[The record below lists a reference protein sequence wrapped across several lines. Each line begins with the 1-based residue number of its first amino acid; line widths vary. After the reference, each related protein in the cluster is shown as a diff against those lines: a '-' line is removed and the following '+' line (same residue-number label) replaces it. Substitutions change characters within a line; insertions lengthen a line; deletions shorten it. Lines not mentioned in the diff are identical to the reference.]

1 MTAAHHPLQ
10 AKLIYNATAGRQG
23 DSPQQLESI
32 LAEMQSRRILPE
44 VYVVLPNSRVEDAVR
59 SAIRR
64 GIKLVVV
71 AGGDGTVD
79 TVAGAMLGSA
89 ATLGIIPTGTRNNV
103 ALSLDIPSDIA
114 GAVALLREG
123 CRRRIDIGFV
133 RSSGGNRWF
142 MEAATLGLLSDLYPA
157 ADDLQHGD
165 LTQIG
170 SLLSTLV
177 SATASR
183 VHMVL
188 DGSRQLDTTAQVVLI
203 ANMPYLGPHFQV
215 APDVS
220 FNDGRLDVFVYSEM
234 GTMDLI
240 SHAVRS
246 TGGAAVEDA
255 RIKHYRVKGLT
266 IRSLPRMPVL
276 ADGALLGHG
285 SVRVFLRPRALAVMA
300 GPAMA
305 PQPAAPAL
313 ADGAVTSH
321 G

>member
-1 MTAAHHPLQ
+1 MTAAHRPLQ
-10 AKLIYNATAGRQG
+10 AKLIYNAMAGRQG
-23 DSPQQLESI
+23 ESPQQLESI

-79 TVAGAMLGSA
+79 TVAGAMLGSS

-123 CRRRIDIGFV
+123 HRRRIDIGFV

-183 VHMVL
+183 VRMTL
-188 DGSRQLDTTAQVVLI
+188 DGSRRLDTTAHVVLI

-255 RIKHYRVKGLT
+255 RIKHYRVKSVT
-266 IRSLPRMPVL
+266 IRSFPRMPVL

-285 SVRVFLRPRALAVMA
+285 SVRAFLRPRALAVMA
-300 GPAMA
+300 GPAMV